1 MSHLKPSS
9 VIAVAVLD
17 ETFAQAL
24 LAHPA
29 QALANAH
36 LSLAPEDVTPFL
48 QGAGSLSELAG
59 LVLAWELAV
68 GYAEPP
74 LRVPVLERVRL
85 HGQPSQ
91 RPAPV
96 LDDKVLAA

>member
-17 ETFAQAL
+17 ATFAQAL
-24 LAHPA
+24 LTQPA

-59 LVLAWELAV
+59 LVLEWELAA
-68 GYAEPP
+68 GYAEPA
-74 LRVPVLERVRL
+74 LRVPALERARP
-85 HGQPSQ
+85 HGEPGR
-91 RPAPV
+91 RPTPV
-96 LDDKVLAA
+96 LDDRVLAA